1 MWLLFLIFK
10 IKRLIITEKIKVKN
24 IVYVYN
30 LILKKINIL
39 LLMTFN
45 NVFI

>member
-10 IKRLIITEKIKVKN
+10 IKRLIIKEKIKVKN

-30 LILKKINIL
+30 LIFSKK
-39 LLMTFN
+39 
-45 NVFI
+45 

>member
-10 IKRLIITEKIKVKN
+10 IKKLIITEKIKVKN

-30 LILKKINIL
+30 LIFKKNKY
-39 LLMTFN
+39 
-45 NVFI
+45 FIGYDV